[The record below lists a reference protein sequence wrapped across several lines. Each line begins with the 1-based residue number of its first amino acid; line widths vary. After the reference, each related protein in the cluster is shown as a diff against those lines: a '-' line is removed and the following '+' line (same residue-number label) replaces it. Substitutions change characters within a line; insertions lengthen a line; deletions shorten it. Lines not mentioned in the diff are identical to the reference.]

1 MKITVKIEMIV
12 LLKALKLFLGRTLFV
27 VNTRNRYPPLFCYF
41 LPHAEYASSKCM
53 VG

>member
-1 MKITVKIEMIV
+1 MEITVKIEMIV
-12 LLKALKLFLGRTLFV
+12 LLKPLKLLLGRTLLV
-27 VNTRNRYPPLFCYF
+27 VNTRNRYLNFFYF